1 LNLRYDIIETLDAF
15 PFVKDIGT
23 QYVPKLAHFF
33 DLLVTGTASQQ
44 DAHEKGSNFVSNN
57 VYYFFHPDEAATKTT
72 EFFKSV
78 TAEKGKSLWDLTDNS
93 IVKKGLYFKLP
104 RVDTSVSFKVPVDD
118 LIKYQEITE
127 VSVGEGE
134 NHIVLILDPIETGEG
149 FIKKVDGVKIL
160 KDELIVDIEEKIKK
174 VEIISIEDE
183 NKEQEIKIESIE
195 EIIEFKIENI
205 EIKDEVKKE
214 IKTSNSNN
222 IDLKT
227 KFKHE
232 LDGNISMEVLH
243 QMHDFMEKQLNDFVS
258 PDINGRLI
266 SPYKIENN
274 LKVETNTDFPTFKL
288 FENLWAKFIPTHKF
302 DESKEGCVM
311 FHIHG
316 GGFVAMSSSS
326 HEGYLRRW
334 AVDSGIPI
342 VSMDYR
348 KAPEHK
354 FPISLEECFQAYKW
368 LLKTLPVFCKI
379 SKN

>member
-1 LNLRYDIIETLDAF
+1 
-15 PFVKDIGT
+15 VKDIGT
-23 QYVPKLAHFF
+23 QYVAKLAHFF

-57 VYYFFHPDEAATKTT
+57 VFYFFNQDEAAKKAT

-78 TAEKGKSLWDLTDNS
+78 NPEKGKSLWDLTDNS
-93 IVKKGLYFKLP
+93 IVKTGLYFKLP
-104 RVDTSVSFKVPVDD
+104 RVDTSVSFKVPSED

-127 VSVGEGE
+127 VSVGEGD
-134 NHIVLILDPIETGEG
+134 NHVVLFLDPIETGEG
-149 FIKKVDGVKIL
+149 FIKKVDGIKIL
-160 KDELIVDIEEKIKK
+160 KDELVVDIEEKIKK
-174 VEIISIEDE
+174 FEIISIDE
-183 NKEQEIKIESIE
+183 KKEQEIKIESIE
-195 EIIEFKIENI
+195 EIIDFKIENI
-205 EIKDEVKKE
+205 EVKEKVKKE
-214 IKTSNSNN
+214 IITTESINV
-222 IDLKT
+222 DLKT

-232 LDGNISMEVLH
+232 LDGNVSMEVLH
-243 QMHDFMEKQLNDFVS
+243 QMHDYLEKQLNDFVS

-266 SPYKIENN
+266 SPYKIENS

-288 FENLWAKFIPTHKF
+288 FENLWAKFIPTQKF
-302 DESKEGCVM
+302 DESKEGCIM

-316 GGFVAMSSSS
+316 GGFVAMSSAS

-342 VSMDYR
+342 ISLDYR

-368 LLKTLPVFCKI
+368 LLKTIPVFCKFSLLLI
-379 SKN
+379 H